1 MERFGSVEA
10 LAVQC
15 TDLIGVQVTFSAPEG
30 AVPMLAVAGVA

>member
-10 LAVQC
+10 LAVQS
-15 TDLIGVQVTFSAPEG
+15 TNLVGVQVAFSAPES